1 MTPKGL
7 LLFWMETSVSYLNL
21 PRKLP
26 ANCNVRTAVRHA
38 LEWHQ
43 GVTFYLNNDCNKRS
57 IEILKLLNIDA
68 IYLSVKIE

>member
-1 MTPKGL
+1 MSSTEMTPKEL

-26 ANCNVRTAVRHA
+26 ANCNVRTGVRHA

-43 GVTFYLNNDCNKRS
+43 GVTFYLSNDCKM
-57 IEILKLLNIDA
+57 IIIIDLLKF
-68 IYLSVKIE
+68 

>member
-1 MTPKGL
+1 MSSTEMTPKEL
-7 LLFWMETSVSYLNL
+7 LLSWMETSVSYLNL

-43 GVTFYLNNDCNKRS
+43 GVTFYLNNDCKMIIIRDL
-57 IEILKLLNIDA
+57 LKF
-68 IYLSVKIE
+68 